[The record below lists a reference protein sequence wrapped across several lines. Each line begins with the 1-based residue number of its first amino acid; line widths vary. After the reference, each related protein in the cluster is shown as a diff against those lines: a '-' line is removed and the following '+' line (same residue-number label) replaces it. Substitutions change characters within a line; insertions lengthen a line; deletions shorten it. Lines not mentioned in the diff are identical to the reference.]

1 MSVALG
7 LDVGGTKILATV
19 VNEGGEVLA
28 QHREATS
35 HHSHEAFI
43 AQLKA
48 LYQRFACDYA
58 VQAVGVGM
66 PASVCPRTQTLHQM
80 PNLALVDGKRFVADL
95 KAALPV
101 PVAVENDV
109 NVAALAEYRYGVGGE
124 PLVLV
129 ALGTG
134 IGMGVVV
141 NGRLLRGYR
150 GAAGEIAYLPFG
162 RAYLPFGSAYLP
174 FGGAATTPR
183 TEPSADFEAR
193 LGGAGWLQAYQQRGG
208 DKALSLPDSLA
219 ALFATPDAIFDAV
232 LLESADLL
240 ARGLLT
246 VATLIDP
253 ERICLAGSIGLQPRL
268 LAATQSALCAYG
280 MPVELRPASLSH
292 EAGAMGAA
300 ALAWELGQ

>member
-1 MSVALG
+1 MSAVLG
-7 LDVGGTKILATV
+7 LDVGGTKILAAV
-19 VNEGGEVLA
+19 LNERGEVLA
-28 QHREATS
+28 QHREATT
-35 HHSHEAFI
+35 HHSHEVFI

-48 LYQRFACDYA
+48 LYQRVATDYA

-101 PVAVENDV
+101 PVVVENDV

-162 RAYLPFGSAYLP
+162 RAYLPFG
-174 FGGAATTPR
+174 GIATTPR

-193 LGGAGWLQAYQQRGG
+193 LGGEGWLQAYQQRGG
-208 DKALSLPDSLA
+208 DKASSLA

-240 ARGLLT
+240 ARGLLS

>member
-1 MSVALG
+1 MSAVLG
-7 LDVGGTKILATV
+7 LDVGGTKILAAV
-19 VNEGGEVLA
+19 LNERGEVLA
-28 QHREATS
+28 QHREATT

-48 LYQRFACDYA
+48 LYQRFATDYA

-101 PVAVENDV
+101 PVVVENDV

-162 RAYLPFGSAYLP
+162 SAYLP
-174 FGGAATTPR
+174 FGGTATTPR

-193 LGGAGWLQAYQQRGG
+193 LGGEGWLQAYQQRGG
-208 DKALSLPDSLA
+208 DKASSLA

-240 ARGLLT
+240 ARGLLS